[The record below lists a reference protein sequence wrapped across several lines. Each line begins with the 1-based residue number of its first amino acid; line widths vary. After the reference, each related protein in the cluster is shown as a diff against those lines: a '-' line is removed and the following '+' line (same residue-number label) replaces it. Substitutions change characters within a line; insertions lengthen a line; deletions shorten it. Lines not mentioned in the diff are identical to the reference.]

1 MLMSKDFYDKVASK
15 FGNYNTPAN
24 YVREYF
30 EGDPE
35 GIFKQ
40 KLLEV
45 SSLSKV
51 ALDVGC
57 ADGRFTLSI
66 ASAFKRV
73 VAIDTSEGMLA
84 AAKRNQ
90 KELEIENVNFVNQNV
105 HTMTFTPNSFDIIY
119 DRRGPTDYPSFKRL
133 LKPGGYF
140 LDIDIGEKDTQ
151 GIKEIFGRGQ
161 NYGKWN
167 ESVLI
172 KNKEA
177 SQKEGFE
184 VIYAKDFEYNEYY
197 PSYEDL
203 NVFLQGVPIFEDYDP
218 VKDKKYLEEYA
229 KKYQSKKGINL
240 PRHRVVTVSI
250 GK

>member
-1 MLMSKDFYDKVASK
+1 MSKDFYDKVAGK
-15 FGNYNTPAN
+15 FGNYNTPAKF
-24 YVREYF
+24 VREYF

-35 GIFKQ
+35 DIFKQ

-45 SSLSKV
+45 GSPNKV
-51 ALDVGC
+51 VLDVGC

-66 ASAFKRV
+66 ASNFKRV

-90 KELEIENVNFVNQNV
+90 KELGIGNIDFVNHNV
-105 HTMTFTPNSFDIIY
+105 HAMTFAPNSFDVVY
-119 DRRGPTDYPSFKRL
+119 SRRGPTDYPSFKRI

-172 KNKEA
+172 KDKEEIR
-177 SQKEGFE
+177 KEDFE
-184 VIYAKDFEYNEYY
+184 VIYAKEFEYNEYY
-197 PSYEDL
+197 PSYKDL
-203 NVFLQGVPIFEDYDP
+203 DIFLQGVPLFEDYDT
-218 VKDKKYLEEYA
+218 VKDKRYLEEYI

-250 GK
+250 RK